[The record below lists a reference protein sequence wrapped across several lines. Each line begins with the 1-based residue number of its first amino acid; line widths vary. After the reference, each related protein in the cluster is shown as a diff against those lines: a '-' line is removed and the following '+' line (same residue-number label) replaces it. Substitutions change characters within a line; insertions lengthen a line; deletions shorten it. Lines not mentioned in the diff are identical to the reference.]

1 MKTNYINRY
10 IVLGLANTLFGYVVF
25 IILYSLLQKQLEMS
39 IIFILSAAIS
49 VSESFYVQKKYVWRS
64 SENWTREAR
73 RFALTFV
80 IVFFINLGAL
90 SVASRFTNLDLR
102 WVQLPI
108 LVLISIGLFFTH
120 KNWTFEST
128 DQRSS

>member
-1 MKTNYINRY
+1 MKANYINRY
-10 IVLGLANTLFGYVVF
+10 IVLGLANTVFGYLVF
-25 IILYSLLQKQLEMS
+25 FILYSLLQKQLEMS

-64 SENWTREAR
+64 SENWKREAR

-120 KNWTFEST
+120 KNWTFERT
-128 DQRSS
+128 DQSSS

>member
-1 MKTNYINRY
+1 MKANYINRY
-10 IVLGLANTLFGYVVF
+10 IVLGLANTVFGYLVF
-25 IILYSLLQKQLEMS
+25 FVLYSLLQKQLGMS

-64 SENWTREAR
+64 SENWKREAR

-108 LVLISIGLFFTH
+108 LGVISIGLFFTH
-120 KNWTFEST
+120 KNWTFEKI
-128 DQRSS
+128 DKR